1 MVRRQG
7 DGFALDGLDGFRD
20 LQVMGLEVLC
30 LQIGTLMVMVN
41 HTKHNIC
48 IYIYILLNKI
58 PIPIQYTTAIDSRE
72 STVQE
77 SSRRSS
83 QVTQSSVSTSDGNYG
98 MFNYAFTDGC

>member
-48 IYIYILLNKI
+48 IYIY
-58 PIPIQYTTAIDSRE
+58 Y
-72 STVQE
+72 
-77 SSRRSS
+77 
-83 QVTQSSVSTSDGNYG
+83 
-98 MFNYAFTDGC
+98 